1 MRTSAKKQ
9 VPKDPN
15 QSEEMLRVLV
25 NATRETL
32 LLINAKG
39 TILLANETAAE
50 RLGKSVPELVGT
62 CLYDYFPPELAR
74 SRKEQINKVFTTGEP
89 IRFEDTRTGRSY
101 EIYCYPV
108 FGEEGKVSR
117 AAIFAYDITDRKRVE
132 EALRGSEEKFKTIFD
147 RASDGIL
154 LADPISKKFLQGNTT
169 ICSMLG
175 YTKEEIESLTI
186 HDIHP
191 PEDISRVLD
200 EFEKQ
205 LKREIV
211 LAEDLPV
218 LRKDG
223 SIFYADIN
231 SAHITIEGTHYL
243 LGIFHDITDRKR
255 AGEALKKSESLYK
268 TFIDASNDM
277 VFFKDEKGRYSIV
290 NKGYLKYLGKKE
302 EDVIGKTGFEI
313 RPLQIAEQCD
323 QSDRR
328 TLELDDIVVSEE
340 TVNDRTIETRK
351 FPVRLEGNK
360 TGIGGFMRDITANK
374 LAAKKLLESEE
385 RHRSIFENAV
395 EGIYQSTREGHFISV
410 NPAMARIHGFASPEE
425 MATSITNIGEQIYV
439 NPGER
444 VKYQKIIEEQ
454 GTVEAFE
461 TQLYTKG
468 RSIIWVSMNARAV
481 KDTSGNVLYYEGIVE
496 DITKRKLA
504 EEELKYTLEK
514 LRAILNATVRA
525 MAVTVETR
533 DPYTAGHQR
542 RVANLSRAIAQE
554 MHLFKDVVDGIRV
567 AGLVHDIGKI
577 AVPAEILSKPT
588 KLTEIEFNIIKVH
601 SEAGYNILKDID
613 FPWPIADIVL
623 QHHERLDG
631 SGYPKGL
638 KGEQILLEAQI
649 LTVADVVEAMASH
662 RPYRASL
669 GIDFAL
675 EEIEKNKGILYD
687 KKIVDACVRVFR
699 EKEFRFE

>member
-1 MRTSAKKQ
+1 MRTSAKKRIQ
-9 VPKDPN
+9 KDQN
-15 QSEEMLRVLV
+15 QSEEMLRTLI
-25 NATRETL
+25 NTTRETL
-32 LLINAKG
+32 LLIDTKG
-39 TILLANETAAE
+39 TILLVNETAAE
-50 RLGKSVPELVGT
+50 RLGKSVQELVGT
-62 CLYDYFPPELAR
+62 CIYDHFPPELAK
-74 SRKEQINKVFTTGEP
+74 SRKEQLDKVFATGEP
-89 IRFEDTRTGRSY
+89 VRFEDTRAGISY
-101 EIYCYPV
+101 ETYCYPV
-108 FGEEGKVSR
+108 FGEEGEISR
-117 AAIFAYDITDRKRVE
+117 VAIFAYDITARKRAE
-132 EALRGSEEKFKTIFD
+132 EALRESEEKFRTIFD

-175 YTKEEIESLTI
+175 YTKEEIESFTI

-205 LKREIV
+205 LKGEMV
-211 LAEDLPV
+211 LAKDLPV

-231 SAHITIEGTHYL
+231 SAHITIGGTHYL
-243 LGIFHDITDRKR
+243 LGIFHDITARKR
-255 AGEALKKSESLYK
+255 AEEALKKSESLYK

-290 NKGYLKYLGKKE
+290 NKGYLEYLGKKE

-323 QSDRR
+323 QSDRE
-328 TLELDDIVVSEE
+328 TLKLNDIVVSEE
-340 TVNDRTIETRK
+340 IVNDRTIETRK
-351 FPVRLEGNK
+351 FPVRLGGNK
-360 TGIGGFMRDITANK
+360 TGIGGFMRDITENK
-374 LAAKKLLESEE
+374 MAAEKLLESEE
-385 RHRSIFENAV
+385 RYRSIFENAV
-395 EGIYQSTREGHFISV
+395 EGIYQSTRGGRFIGV

-425 MATSITNIGEQIYV
+425 MISSITSIGEQLYV

-444 VKYQKIIEEQ
+444 ARYQKILKEQ
-454 GTVEAFE
+454 GIVEAFE
-461 TQLYTKG
+461 VQLYTKD
-468 RSIIWVSMNARAV
+468 RDIIWVSMNARAV
-481 KDTSGNVLYYEGIVE
+481 RDTTGKVLYYEGIIE
-496 DITKRKLA
+496 NITKRKLA
-504 EEELKYTLEK
+504 EEELKYTIEK

-542 RVANLSRAIAQE
+542 KVANLARAIAQE
-554 MHLFKDVVDGIRV
+554 MNLFKDVVDGIRV

-588 KLTEIEFNIIKVH
+588 KLTEIEFSIIKVH

-638 KGEQILLEAQI
+638 KGEHILLEAQI

-675 EEIEKNKGILYD
+675 EEIEKNKGTLYD